1 MKEITIISG
10 KGGTGKT
17 SVTASFAFLAANR
30 VVVDADVDAA
40 NLYLT
45 LPHTTISQENF
56 VGGRLAEIDPG
67 ICTECGECLERCQ
80 FKAISEDF
88 IVDPIACEGCG
99 VCVHFCPVDAISFE
113 QQVCGEKF
121 LSDTDNG
128 PMVHARLGI
137 AQENSGLL
145 VSVLRQQAREIA
157 KEKNIPMILVDGP
170 PGIGCPV
177 IASITNAD
185 ALVIVTEP
193 SMSGMHDMER
203 VKRLADQMRVP
214 AFLCINKS
222 DLNQEKTD
230 SMKAFAKKNNIKFAG
245 EIPFDR
251 EVTASMNAGKSLVEF
266 SQGPAAQAVRKVWEN
281 VTIYLNETMDRLA

>member
-1 MKEITIISG
+1 MKELTIISG

-17 SVTASFAFLAANR
+17 SVTAAFAFLAANR

-40 NLYLT
+40 NLFLT
-45 LPHTTISQENF
+45 LPHTTIQKENF
-56 VGGRLAEIDPG
+56 LGGRLAEIDPV

-80 FKAISEDF
+80 FDAISTDF
-88 IVDPIACEGCG
+88 IVDAIACEGCG
-99 VCVHFCPVDAISFE
+99 VCVHYCPMDAITFE
-113 QQVCGEKF
+113 QQTCGERF
-121 LSDTDNG
+121 LSTTPNG
-128 PMVHARLGI
+128 PMVHAKLGI
-137 AQENSGLL
+137 AQENSGML
-145 VSVLRQQAREIA
+145 VSQLRQQAREIA
-157 KEKNIPMILVDGP
+157 KENDIPMIIVDGP

-185 ALVIVTEP
+185 GVLIVTEP

-214 AFLCINKS
+214 AFLCINKA
-222 DLNQEKTD
+222 DLNQEKAD
-230 SMKAFAKKNNIKFAG
+230 LMKEFARENNIKFAG

-266 SQGPAAQAVRKVWEN
+266 SQGPASKAVQNVWKN
-281 VTIYLNETMDRLA
+281 VTSYINDTMNRLI